1 MSKGELKAKDQQVD
15 WNFFNDIKK
24 HIDYSIFAEDE
35 DLQMSAILKTIDDL
49 PEWKR
54 KILLIY
60 AELGSCAKVAD
71 RLKLSSGI
79 VYRYVKEIQKEVRD
93 GISKYITD

>member
-1 MSKGELKAKDQQVD
+1 MSKGELKAEEQEVD
-15 WNFFNDIKK
+15 WNFFNDIKNN
-24 HIDYSIFAEDE
+24 IDYSIFAEDE
-35 DLQMSAILKTIDDL
+35 DLQMSAIMKSIADL

-60 AELGSCAKVAD
+60 AELGSCAKVGD

-79 VYRYVKEIQKEVRD
+79 VYRYIKEIQREVRN
-93 GISKYITD
+93 GISKYIVD